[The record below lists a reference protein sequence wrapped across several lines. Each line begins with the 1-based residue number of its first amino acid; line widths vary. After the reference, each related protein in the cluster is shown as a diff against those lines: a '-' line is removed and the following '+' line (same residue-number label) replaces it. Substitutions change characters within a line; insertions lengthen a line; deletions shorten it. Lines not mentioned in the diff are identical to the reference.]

1 MKIAKNAHSVT
12 MAEPSKTDGCKNE
25 NPFIIML
32 RTAIDEK
39 VNGMQYDVY
48 WRNQG
53 IDWIGQN
60 IPKRKIVLSI
70 NCVVDKMIIFIL
82 IDKT

>member
-12 MAEPSKTDGCKNE
+12 IAEPSKTDGCKNE

-39 VNGMQYDVY
+39 VNGMQ
-48 WRNQG
+48 
-53 IDWIGQN
+53 
-60 IPKRKIVLSI
+60 
-70 NCVVDKMIIFIL
+70 
-82 IDKT
+82 